1 MIQSLGFLFIALAL
15 QAEPDQPADFSRY
28 QPILD
33 RKPFGEIAAAGAS
46 AEGGAANNPDQPA
59 LSAALR
65 LVALEMGE
73 QKGTGRAGL
82 VEASGKKTYFLSLGE
97 EEDGIKLVD
106 ADFQG
111 DRALI
116 RKGGQEEWL
125 SMNRGFTTPGAS
137 PADTSGEI
145 ARRQRF
151 REMAKARMSQRNASP
166 PAPQPVI
173 SSSLATNHPHFKNN
187 EEMNEYY
194 RKINLDL
201 IRAGG
206 NKGPPLPIPLT
217 PEDDAALVN
226 EGVLPPAEAPPK

>member
-15 QAEPDQPADFSRY
+15 QAEPNQPADFSRY
-28 QPILD
+28 QSILD
-33 RKPFGEIAAAGAS
+33 RKPFGDIAAAGAS
-46 AEGGAANNPDQPA
+46 AGGGAANPDQPA
-59 LSAALR
+59 LSASLR

-73 QKGTGRAGL
+73 QKGAGRAGL

-116 RKGGQEEWL
+116 RKGDQEEWL
-125 SMNRGFTTPGAS
+125 IMNRGFTKPGAS
-137 PADTSGEI
+137 PTDPTGEI
-145 ARRQRF
+145 SRRQRF
-151 REMAKARMSQRNASP
+151 REMAKARMGQRNASP
-166 PAPQPVI
+166 PAPEPVV
-173 SSSLATNHPHFKNN
+173 SSNLATNHPHFKNN

-217 PEDDAALVN
+217 PEDDATLVN